1 MKKRVWIIAL
11 LICVLLLSG
20 CGAGDYE
27 AAKAQIRNLYGENEI
42 ITGDYD
48 DSLAA
53 VCNNGVFV
61 GLNESGVISYKG
73 IPYAEPPVGNLR
85 WKNPVPAKDSETVY
99 QAYYYGYSPVQT
111 EWPSEEGS
119 YYPQSEDCLTLNVWS
134 NANGPSE
141 GKTVMVFFHGGSY
154 GWGAV
159 SDPMYDGHNLIE
171 KYPDVIL
178 VTVEYRLGILGFID
192 FSSVPG
198 GEEYSTSGNLGLLD
212 QVCALKWIKK
222 NISAFGGNP
231 DNVTIFGES
240 AGAGSVSLIPLIKEA
255 DGLYQRVI
263 AESGS
268 VALTYS
274 KEECRNLTDLLLEK
288 SGCSAMN
295 ELTALSEEELM
306 SLNED
311 LNDYNNFPE
320 RDGVVLPEDLYGAY
334 ENGESAKADM
344 LIGSNADEVRYW
356 IDEMGYY
363 VSGIPGM
370 ALFKNLFPVMY
381 ENNRK
386 LMTDEEKQSAEK
398 FLSLQSGRKIWKLT
412 EFYNE
417 LLFRI
422 PAMKQAELCA
432 ENGNNVYTYYWTM
445 PGENETIGACHA
457 IELIY
462 VFNNPQ
468 VTIYNGNVY
477 NRELADTVQNM
488 WVNFARTGDPS
499 TETITWQ
506 AYNGQT
512 RMTMVLGEEVR
523 MESAIKDEQRKLIEP
538 LLGHYFNGCYSQLD
552 LMVPQ
557 TFRIGGLILAAILL
571 LVTAFVCF
579 IRILK
584 RKSGKSE
591 KQKNSALPD

>member
-11 LICVLLLSG
+11 LIGVLLLSG
-20 CGAGDYE
+20 CGVGDYD
-27 AAKAQIRNLYGENEI
+27 AVKAQIRNLYGENEI
-42 ITGDYD
+42 ISGDYD
-48 DSLAA
+48 ESLAA

-61 GLNESGVISYKG
+61 GLNDSGVISYKG
-73 IPYAEPPVGNLR
+73 IHYAEPPVGNLR
-85 WKNPVPAKDSETVY
+85 WKNPVPAKDSETVF
-99 QAYYYGYSPVQT
+99 QAYYHGHSPVQT

-119 YYPQSEDCLTLNVWS
+119 YYPQSEDCLTLNIWS

-159 SDPMYDGHNLIE
+159 SDLMYDGHNLIE

-212 QVCALKWIKK
+212 QVCALQWIKK

-231 DNVTIFGES
+231 DNITIFGES
-240 AGAGSVSLIPLIKEA
+240 AGAGSVSLIPLIKKA
-255 DGLYQRVI
+255 DGLYNRII
-263 AESGS
+263 AESGA
-268 VALTYS
+268 VNLTYS
-274 KEECRNLTDLLLEK
+274 KEECQNLTNLLLEK
-288 SGCSAMN
+288 SGCATMD

-320 RDGVVLPEDLYGAY
+320 RDGVVLPEDLYEAY
-334 ENGESAKADM
+334 KNGEAAKADM
-344 LIGSNADEVRYW
+344 LIGTNADEVRYW

-370 ALFKNLFPVMY
+370 AIYRHVFPVIY

-386 LMTDEEKQSAEK
+386 RMTDEEKQCVDE
-398 FLSLQSGRKIWKLT
+398 FLSLQSGQKTWKLT

-417 LLFRI
+417 LLFRV
-422 PAMKQAELCA
+422 PSLKQAELHA
-432 ENGNNVYTYYWTM
+432 ANGNNVYNYYWTM
-445 PGENETIGACHA
+445 PGENETLGACHA

-468 VTIYNGNVY
+468 ITIYNGNVY
-477 NRELADTVQNM
+477 NRELADNVQDM

-499 TETITWQ
+499 TETVTWQ
-506 AYNGQT
+506 PYNSQT
-512 RMTMVLGEEVR
+512 RMTMILGEDIR
-523 MESAIKDEQRKLIEP
+523 MESDLKGEQRKLVDP

-557 TFRIGGLILAAILL
+557 TFRIGGQIIATVVLLGAA
-571 LVTAFVCF
+571 VACFVL
-579 IRILK
+579 ILK
-584 RKSGKSE
+584 RKLGKTNN
-591 KQKNSALPD
+591 KTIQ

>member
-1 MKKRVWIIAL
+1 MKKSFWFIAL
-11 LICVLLLSG
+11 LICVSLLSG
-20 CGAGDYE
+20 CGAGDYNTVR
-27 AAKAQIRNLYGENEI
+27 AQIRNLYGENEI
-42 ITGDYD
+42 ISGDYD
-48 DSLAA
+48 ESLAA

-61 GLNESGVISYKG
+61 GLNDSGVISYKG

-85 WKNPVPAKDSETVY
+85 WKDPVPAHDSETVY
-99 QAYYYGYSPVQT
+99 QAYYFGHSPVQT

-134 NANGPSE
+134 NSNGPAE

-159 SDPMYDGHNLIE
+159 SDPIYDGHNLIE

-212 QVCALKWIKK
+212 QVCALQWIKK

-231 DNVTIFGES
+231 ENVTIFGES
-240 AGAGSVSLIPLIKEA
+240 AGAGSVSLLPLIEEA

-274 KEECRNLTDLLLEK
+274 KEECRNLTELLLEK
-288 SGCSAMN
+288 SGCSAMD
-295 ELTALSEEELM
+295 ELTAISEEELM
-306 SLNED
+306 SFNED

-320 RDGVVLPEDLYGAY
+320 RDGIVLPEDLYGAY
-334 ENGESAKADM
+334 EKGEASKVDM
-344 LIGSNADEVRYW
+344 LIGTNADEVRYW
-356 IDEMGYY
+356 IEEMGYY

-370 ALFKNLFPVMY
+370 AVYRHVFPIIY

-386 LMTDEEKQSAEK
+386 LMTGEEKQCVDE
-398 FLSLQSGRKIWKLT
+398 FLSLQSGQRTWKLT
-412 EFYNE
+412 ELYNE
-417 LLFRI
+417 LLFRV
-422 PAMKQAELCA
+422 PALKQAELHA
-432 ENGNNVYTYYWTM
+432 ASGNAVYNYYWTM
-445 PGENETIGACHA
+445 PGENETTGACHA
-457 IELIY
+457 IELTY

-477 NRELADTVQNM
+477 NRELADTVQDM
-488 WVNFARTGDPS
+488 WVNFARTGNPG
-499 TETITWQ
+499 TETVIWQ
-506 AYNGQT
+506 PYNAQT
-512 RMTMVLGEEVR
+512 RMTMVLGEDVR
-523 MESAIKDEQRKLIEP
+523 MESDIKNEQRELIEP

-557 TFRIGGLILAAILL
+557 TFRIGGQILA
-571 LVTAFVCF
+571 TAVLFGAAVVCF
-579 IRILK
+579 VIFLK
-584 RKSGKSE
+584 RKGRKSD
-591 KQKNSALPD
+591 KQ